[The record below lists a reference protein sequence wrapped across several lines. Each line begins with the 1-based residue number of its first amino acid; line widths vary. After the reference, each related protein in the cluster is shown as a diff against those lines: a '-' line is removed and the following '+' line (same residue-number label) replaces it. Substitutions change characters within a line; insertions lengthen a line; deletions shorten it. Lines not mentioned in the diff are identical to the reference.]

1 MNLFGDLT
9 TITRKAYR
17 KLTKALP
24 APLCLLWHNPRF
36 QGLENIKCWLEEVPN
51 LDDDNGSWL
60 ARQPE
65 IEALL
70 DVLHPEACRVYGEH
84 GGMWQSAET
93 FAFFVAQIFA
103 RNTEASR
110 GMAGTASTEV
120 KPSAANVPT
129 GLNGSKTKSASCKKN
144 KAQHRLPKNFSFIE
158 TRAARFNFIEAAL

>member
-17 KLTKALP
+17 KLK
-24 APLCLLWHNPRF
+24 LCLRPCACSGTTRAFRGWKTSNAGWR
-36 QGLENIKCWLEEVPN
+36 KCPTY
-51 LDDDNGSWL
+51 DDDNGSWL

-93 FAFFVAQIFA
+93 FAFFVARMFA

-120 KPSAANVPT
+120 SPLPPT
-129 GLNGSKTKSASCKKN
+129 SQLGGT
-144 KAQHRLPKNFSFIE
+144 AQKRNPQ
-158 TRAARFNFIEAAL
+158 AARKIRLNIGCQKILAP

>member
-1 MNLFGDLT
+1 MT

-17 KLTKALP
+17 KLK
-24 APLCLLWHNPRF
+24 LCLRPCACSGTTRAFRGWKTSNAGWR
-36 QGLENIKCWLEEVPN
+36 KCPTY
-51 LDDDNGSWL
+51 DDDNGSWL

-93 FAFFVAQIFA
+93 FAFFVARMFA

-120 KPSAANVPT
+120 KPSAANVPI
-129 GLNGSKTKSASCKKN
+129 GRNGSKTKSASCKKN
-144 KAQHRLPKNFSFIE
+144 KAQHRLPKNFSSIE